1 MCSTYPGIKLELALQ
16 RKEDK
21 IENLSSS
28 AGVVRTTSKQVI
40 SSRRRRE
47 ENNCELY
54 KNEIRTFKTTV
65 FFSSN
70 MKICCLRRRAYL
82 SSALLPPQGFGPDG
96 QNPRRLPRGARVL
109 GRKISQYQKKSR
121 FFKNRA
127 RKVLPKSSQGIAE
140 TSLGVEETLEGVW
153 ERSLCAKF

>member
-40 SSRRRRE
+40 SSPRRRE
-47 ENNCELY
+47 ENNCELH
-54 KNEIRTFKTTV
+54 KNEIRTCKTTG
-65 FFSSN
+65 FFFFSN

-82 SSALLPPQGFGPDG
+82 SLVS
-96 QNPRRLPRGARVL
+96 
-109 GRKISQYQKKSR
+109 ISLYLSCLSYEKKS
-121 FFKNRA
+121 
-127 RKVLPKSSQGIAE
+127 
-140 TSLGVEETLEGVW
+140 
-153 ERSLCAKF
+153 